1 MTPTSTDSTT
11 LAREC
16 ADTLTALEAA
26 NDRLK
31 AHRPGEAGDR
41 QPVHVV
47 YGGAHL
53 FRRDSAARLGALALR
68 SLDDYAPDPFEF
80 ARIIGLPGADAL
92 RSDEAAAKRQY
103 ITDPDTLRALDRHAW
118 LALTVYDRVRDK
130 LEREPVEDFRLDFED
145 GFGNRPDAE
154 EDLTA
159 VAAAREVAAG
169 LEAGTLPAFC
179 GIRIK
184 PLEGALV
191 QRSIRTLELFLTTLV
206 EDAGR
211 LPDNFVVTLPK
222 ISVPEQVSTLV
233 RLFEALER
241 RLGLDPGALKLELMI
256 ELAHAL
262 FDEHGALIL
271 PQLLRASE
279 GRCRAAHFGTYDF
292 TASYGVTAAHQTMDH
307 PGCDFALDLMKA
319 AFAETGVWLSDGA
332 TNVMPVP
339 LHRGEVLTAEQ
350 AQENLAAVHGAWR
363 LAYRHNRRSLIRGYY
378 QGWDLHPAQLPARYA
393 ACYGFFLDGFDAA
406 ARRLRN
412 FVEQAAKAT
421 LVGEVFDDAATGQG
435 LLNYFLR
442 ALSCGAVSLDELAVT
457 GLSEDEL
464 RTRSF
469 LTILAGRR
477 G

>member
-1 MTPTSTDSTT
+1 MQSI
-11 LAREC
+11 LADEI
-16 ADTLTALEAA
+16 ADTLIALEAA
-26 NDRLK
+26 NDRF
-31 AHRPGEAGDR
+31 AAARPGERGDR

-53 FRRDSAARLGALALR
+53 FRRDTPARLGELALR
-68 SLDDYAPDPFEF
+68 SLDAYAADPFAF
-80 ARIIGLPGADAL
+80 ARIIDLPGADML
-92 RSDEAAAKRQY
+92 DCDEPAAKAQY
-103 ITDPDTLRALDRHAW
+103 IADPEVLRANDRAAW
-118 LALTVYDRVRDK
+118 LALAVYERVRGK

-145 GFGNRPDAE
+145 GYGNRPDDE
-154 EDLTA
+154 EDATA
-159 VAAAREVAAG
+159 VAAARELAAAS
-169 LEAGTLPAFC
+169 LAGTLPPFC

-184 PLEGALV
+184 PLEGALLR
-191 QRSIRTLELFLTTLV
+191 RSIRTLDLFVSTLV
-206 EDAGR
+206 GEAGR
-211 LPDNFVVTLPK
+211 LPANFVVTLPK
-222 ISVPEQVSTLV
+222 VSVPEQVSTLV

-241 RLGLDPGALKLELMI
+241 RLGLPEGSLKLELMI

-271 PQLLRASE
+271 PQLHAAAE
-279 GRCRAAHFGTYDF
+279 GRCVAAHFGTYDF
-292 TASYGVTAAHQTMDH
+292 TASYGVTAAHQRMDH

-339 LHRGEVLTAEQ
+339 IHRGDALTAEQ
-350 AQENLAAVHGAWR
+350 AQANLDAVHGAWR
-363 LAYRHNRRSLIRGYY
+363 LAHRHARRSLIRGFY

-406 ARRLRN
+406 AKRLRN

-442 ALSCGAVSLDELAVT
+442 ALACGAVELPELAVT

-469 LTILAGRR
+469 LAILEGRR
-477 G
+477 RG